1 MASERA
7 GSKRAAKGTEGTTA
21 AAAAAAALQLHGDV
35 LGEVLRRLAPRWLA
49 ACRCVCKAWRDA
61 IDGGGLLRADLLPL
75 SLAGFFLNF
84 SCHDYSE
91 YFSRPTTTTTTT
103 TTTCHR
109 HLITGKLDFLPS
121 EGEWQMALDHCN
133 GLLLLESGCVVNPAT
148 KAWMDLTPYPPPPP
162 LIEEEQEVKTY
173 PEEHLVFDPTLSPH
187 FEVLIIPHLLP
198 FDKDRSKKQ
207 PPQNSAWPPSPL
219 VLNVFS
225 SRTREWE
232 ERPFVREGE
241 AAGAM
246 ADVASVRGTHYA
258 AYWRGTL
265 YVRCQSNFV
274 MRFSLSDDKYQVI
287 KMPTV
292 RSNGHSHFCLGRS
305 EKGVYLALI
314 TKPRSLQVWVLNESC
329 DEMEWVPKHENNL
342 DSVFPRQTRRRWM
355 LLQDLDKKD
364 STTFRKEH
372 DEEIDFEW
380 SSDGDDDSDHRGNV
394 PEYRL
399 PATIFQGYHG
409 NVDNNALGFGNFPQP
424 PIPMFYHGYH
434 GNIDVLGFH
443 PYKEIVFLC
452 EAMQTGLAYHLKTS
466 KMEILGK
473 LPLVSSCEE
482 ILSNKSFTGVSLP
495 YTPCWM

>member
-7 GSKRAAKGTEGTTA
+7 GSKRAAKGTEGTT
-21 AAAAAAALQLHGDV
+21 AAAALQLHGDV

-61 IDGGGLLRADLLPL
+61 IDDGGLLRADLLPL
-75 SLAGFFLNF
+75 SIAGFFLNF

-91 YFSRPTTTTTTT
+91 YFSRPTTTTT

-162 LIEEEQEVKTY
+162 LIEEEQEEVKTY

-246 ADVASVRGTHYA
+246 ADVASGVYFA
-258 AYWRGTL
+258 
-265 YVRCQSNFV
+265 
-274 MRFSLSDDKYQVI
+274 SLSKDRLLVWLLDEPCGDMKWVLMHQTDLGPSLATSHKLDGHWILHDINYECSTWLFPKGRKPLTLVRENFEWNSDDDDVVNDAAED
-287 KMPTV
+287 TV
-292 RSNGHSHFCLGRS
+292 KRRYD
-305 EKGVYLALI
+305 EYALI
-314 TKPRSLQVWVLNESC
+314 
-329 DEMEWVPKHENNL
+329 
-342 DSVFPRQTRRRWM
+342 
-355 LLQDLDKKD
+355 
-364 STTFRKEH
+364 
-372 DEEIDFEW
+372 
-380 SSDGDDDSDHRGNV
+380 
-394 PEYRL
+394 
-399 PATIFQGYHG
+399 
-409 NVDNNALGFGNFPQP
+409 
-424 PIPMFYHGYH
+424 
-434 GNIDVLGFH
+434 LGFH
-443 PYKEIVFLC
+443 PYKEILFI
-452 EAMQTGLAYHLKTS
+452 ESMDRGYAYHLSSS
-466 KMEILGK
+466 KFEELGK
-473 LPLVSSCEE
+473 LRP
-482 ILSNKSFTGVSLP
+482 VSLHGLPNERLDVELSFP
-495 YTPCWM
+495 YTPCWIEEFPQPELDCKLNSIWKP